1 LRALVLEDDYVC
13 NRVIAEELQR
23 VGFIVEKYYD
33 GEAAVDA
40 IYKRQH
46 DFYLLDINVPNINGY
61 EVLRYIRE
69 RYPSTPAIIIT
80 TNAEISYLKKGFEI
94 GCHDFLKK
102 PFELDEL
109 ILRIFNTLRLSRVT
123 QGSELMD
130 LSQGYSYSVVSG
142 ELFFHGNFVELTRVE
157 MLLLR
162 ILLHNIGNVVTTDM
176 LRDYVWDDKEIAPST
191 IRYWVHRV
199 MKKFKNGM
207 IVNVRGM
214 GYRFRRI

>member
-13 NRVIAEELQR
+13 SRVISEELQR
-23 VGFIVEKYYD
+23 VGFIVEKYHD

-69 RYPSTPAIIIT
+69 RYPATPAIIIT
-80 TNAEISYLKKGFEI
+80 TNADIAYLKKGFEI

-130 LSQGYSYSVVSG
+130 LTQGYSYSAVSG
-142 ELFFHGNFVELTRVE
+142 ELFYHGNLVELTRIE

-162 ILLHNIGNVVTTDM
+162 ILVHNIGNVVTSEM
-176 LRDYVWDDKEIAPST
+176 LLNYVWDDKEVAAST

-199 MKKFKNGM
+199 IKKFKNGM
-207 IVNVRGM
+207 IVNVRGV
-214 GYRFRRI
+214 GYRFRKM